1 MIKGEEEFNSSP
13 PDFNIFAGGEVMS
26 YFSSI
31 LKGSLL
37 DLGIGLYS
45 KHFHKSAIDI
55 YFQSQKESIKI
66 PVNPSGITI
75 PQRYVNKTA
84 EIAALGEVNVLGNP
98 ALQEITIESFFPYG
112 TNLPYSSFDQP
123 KAKDKSKEK
132 KKEKKKEK
140 TQAKT
145 PIEFVEFFKE
155 AAGNKTP
162 VRMIVTRLNISM
174 LVSIESFER
183 KNEAGDHDDIYYSL
197 ELKEYRPFGAIKL
210 NFERNADG
218 SIKTDDK
225 GNWIVKE
232 EISLAFSEDT
242 LDNSIPAEVLNQE
255 KGNIAAIAKRYTG
268 DWGNWQSILDAN
280 KSRLLDGLGNYIGDK
295 IKIPEGLRF
304 VLKNINT
311 KF

>member
-1 MIKGEEEFNSSP
+1 MIKGGAELNSYPPNSLSLQEVEE
-13 PDFNIFAGGEVMS
+13 MS

-45 KHFHKSAIDI
+45 KHFHKSSIDI

-66 PVNPSGITI
+66 PVNPSDITI

-98 ALQEITIESFFPYG
+98 ALQEITIESFFPYD

-123 KAKDKSKEK
+123 KAKDKKS
-132 KKEKKKEK
+132 KEKKKEK

-225 GNWIVKE
+225 GNWVVKE
-232 EISLAFSEDT
+232 EISLSFSEDT

-268 DWGNWQSILDAN
+268 DWGNWQAILDAN
-280 KSRLLDGLGNYIGDK
+280 KSRLLDGLGDYIGDK
-295 IKIPEGLRF
+295 IKIPEELRF

>member
-1 MIKGEEEFNSSP
+1 
-13 PDFNIFAGGEVMS
+13 MS

-66 PVNPSGITI
+66 PVNPSDITI

-98 ALQEITIESFFPYG
+98 ALQEITIESFFPYD

-123 KAKDKSKEK
+123 K
-132 KKEKKKEK
+132 
-140 TQAKT
+140 AKT

-280 KSRLLDGLGNYIGDK
+280 KNRLLDGLGNYIGDK